1 MNSYLSRKA
10 LIFGIPIPKGDKAL
24 SFSLLANKGAE
35 LRDMANNLIWK
46 FDKED
51 PRGVLQAG
59 NTSITALDAYPMS
72 IIPYIH

>member
-1 MNSYLSRKA
+1 
-10 LIFGIPIPKGDKAL
+10 
-24 SFSLLANKGAE
+24 
-35 LRDMANNLIWK
+35 MANNLIWK